1 MAFYLDTLRRLV
13 ADGQLDPAL
22 PTLVVAGGETDRDV
36 LMEAGFTD
44 VTISNVDERMTG
56 TEFAPYKWRFLDAE
70 QLDVEPG
77 EFAQIIEHMGLHH
90 CGSPHRGLLE
100 MYRCAGKAVLAFE
113 NRDSATMRLAVRLGF
128 VPEHEFEA
136 VADHD
141 YRYGGYRN
149 TAIPN
154 AVYRWTERDV
164 AKSLASFDP
173 AHEIPVRFFY
183 GLRLPHERIKLIRNP
198 LVKLAFRASLVPFT
212 VLSKLVPSQMNE
224 FAFFID
230 KGARRHQ
237 SWIDPDTGT
246 LTPRYFDNGK
256 WTDPSVGKASVPA
269 DGAGPAA

>member
-1 MAFYLDTLRRLV
+1 MSAFYLETLRTLV
-13 ADGQLDPAL
+13 REGKLDPAA
-22 PTLVVAGGETDRDV
+22 PTLVVAGGDTDRDV
-36 LMEAGFTD
+36 LLEAGFTD

-56 TEFAPYKWRFLDAE
+56 SEFAPFKWLFLDAE

-77 EFAQIIEHMGLHH
+77 RFAQIIEHMGLHH

-113 NRDSATMRLAVRLGF
+113 NRDSLTMRAAIRLGF

-149 TAIPN
+149 TAVPN

-164 AKSLASFDP
+164 EKSLASFDP
-173 AHEIPVRFFY
+173 AHAIPVRFFY
-183 GLRLPHERIKLIRNP
+183 GLRLPHGRINLIRNP
-198 LVKLAFRASLVPFT
+198 LVKLAFKASLVPFT
-212 VLSKLVPSQMNE
+212 LLAKLAPSQMNE

-230 KGARRHQ
+230 KVARRPQ
-237 SWIDPDTGT
+237 AWIDPDTGT
-246 LTPRYFDNGK
+246 LTPRYFDDGK
-256 WTDPSVGKASVPA
+256 WSDPTAGK
-269 DGAGPAA
+269 PAA

>member
-1 MAFYLDTLRRLV
+1 MSFYLDTVRRLV
-13 ADGQLDPAL
+13 AEGRLDPAL
-22 PTLVVAGGETDRDV
+22 PTLVVAGGTTDRDV
-36 LMEAGFTD
+36 LLEAGFTD

-56 TEFAPYKWRFLDAE
+56 DEFAPCKWRFVDAE
-70 QLDVEPG
+70 QIDVEPG
-77 EFAQIIEHMGLHH
+77 EFAQIVEHMGLHH

-100 MYRCAGKAVLAFE
+100 MYRCAGRSVLAFE
-113 NRDSATMRLAVRLGF
+113 NRDSLAMRMAIRLGF

-149 TAIPN
+149 TAVPN

-173 AHEIPVRFFY
+173 AHDVPVRFFY

-198 LVKLAFRASLVPFT
+198 LLKLAFKASLVPFA
-212 VLSKLVPSQMNE
+212 LLAKAMPSQMNE

-230 KGARRHQ
+230 KGARRYQ
-237 SWIDPDTGT
+237 TWIDPATGT
-246 LTPRYFDNGK
+246 LTPRYFDQGK
-256 WTDPSVGKASVPA
+256 WTDPSAGKRGDEGISSPA
-269 DGAGPAA
+269 